1 MLPKQPV
8 ILQCKSKLLTAMS
21 DNQRKIQSGDTVFV
35 SLVQNGRSVL
45 ALCSR
50 EFGSFAELVK
60 KVYAM
65 AHGCLGMA
73 IMDVRNQSQ
82 GWSCRVPLMLAA
94 RQQPVAR
101 EPRRTGCRKPRQQEL
116 PSA

>member
-1 MLPKQPV
+1 
-8 ILQCKSKLLTAMS
+8 MS
-21 DNQRKIQSGDTVFV
+21 VNQRKIMAGDTVFV

-50 EFGSFAELVK
+50 EFSSFAELVK
-60 KVYAM
+60 KVYGM
-65 AHGCLGMA
+65 ARGCLGVA

-94 RQQPVAR
+94 SKPVASQPVQR
-101 EPRRTGCRKPRQQEL
+101 SSHSKHPHQQEI
-116 PSA
+116 PFAWA